1 MQEVEKVKMDLLRA
15 VMDTKRGAQVTT
27 EQRAAVEDAMMGVE
41 KYNAGTPLVLD
52 QLHGT
57 WLLQYTTAS
66 EIVSLIQAADQFP
79 LLQVGQL
86 YQCFDCQGRTD
97 GGTVENIV
105 RWSVSGLLQKNEGA
119 TFNVVAKFAMV
130 GPRII
135 VIQKVEMYF
144 RQGLVRL
151 SPELESFIAPAL
163 LPRTFINFQVCCYGF
178 L

>member
-1 MQEVEKVKMDLLRA
+1 
-15 VMDTKRGAQVTT
+15 
-27 EQRAAVEDAMMGVE
+27 MGVE

-135 VIQKVEMYF
+135 VIQKVEARLGEVKSRIGVIHCSSTF
-144 RQGLVRL
+144 TSNFHQLPGVLLRISLVTM
-151 SPELESFIAPAL
+151 SFD
-163 LPRTFINFQVCCYGF
+163 INQFHSHVHF
-178 L
+178 VVVIS

>member
-1 MQEVEKVKMDLLRA
+1 
-15 VMDTKRGAQVTT
+15 
-27 EQRAAVEDAMMGVE
+27 MGVE

-105 RWSVSGLLQKNEGA
+105 RWSVSGLLQVCDLL
-119 TFNVVAKFAMV
+119 VVFFLSFYV
-130 GPRII
+130 SS
-135 VIQKVEMYF
+135 VFLLYF
-144 RQGLVRL
+144 
-151 SPELESFIAPAL
+151 
-163 LPRTFINFQVCCYGF
+163 C
-178 L
+178 